1 MILIGDI
8 GNTDTKICIINS
20 NYKIV
25 KRLLLPTKKI
35 NNSLLVKK
43 FNFIIKKN
51 IFIKKS
57 LFCSVVPN
65 KFLFIKSFLRKKFK
79 IKCIELKNLNLNKIM
94 KIKVNRKQI
103 GSDRLANSIAVIS
116 KRKNYI
122 ILDFGTATTFDV
134 VMGNVYNGGVIA
146 PGVNIS
152 LNTLIAKATLIPSMN
167 LQKIMRV
174 IGKNTINA
182 VRSGFFWGYI
192 GLINNIIELIKKE
205 TKKSFKIIITGGLSN
220 LFVKNLRSKVTIDK
234 DITIKGLIKT
244 AKLFNF

>member
-1 MILIGDI
+1 MIIIGDI

-20 NYKIV
+20 NYKII

-35 NNSLLVKK
+35 NNSLLTKK
-43 FNFIIKKN
+43 LNFIVKRN
-51 IFIKKS
+51 LSIKKS

-65 KFLFIKSFLRKKFK
+65 QLSLIKSFLQKKFK
-79 IKCIELKNLNLNKIM
+79 IKCIELKKLNLEKIM
-94 KIKVNRKQI
+94 KIKVNRHQI

-116 KRKNYI
+116 KNKNFI

-134 VMGNVYNGGVIA
+134 VIGNVYNGGVIA
-146 PGVNIS
+146 PGINLS
-152 LNTLIAKATLIPSMN
+152 LNTLINKATLIPSMN
-167 LQKIMRV
+167 LKKMNRV
-174 IGKNTINA
+174 IGKNTVNA

-192 GLINNIIELIKKE
+192 GLIDNIIELIKKE
-205 TKKSFKIIITGGLSN
+205 TKKSFKIIITGGFSK
-220 LFVKNLRSKVTIDK
+220 LFVRALKSKVIIDK